1 MWKNIA
7 MRILSVILTFLVIL
21 FNWVCWSQTMPP
33 LLKNLK
39 R

>member
-1 MWKNIA
+1 MQKIIA
-7 MRILSVILTFLVIL
+7 MRILSIVITFLVIL
-21 FNWVCWSQTMPP
+21 FNWVCWPQTMPT